1 MPSTLILAM
10 IIQNIL
16 HNSTQEIQ
24 NTTVIFGHYEVIH
37 PYDVIVKLLKLHGNV
52 LDNIYC
58 IQNEML
64 SE

>member
-1 MPSTLILAM
+1 M
-10 IIQNIL
+10 ITQNIL